1 MSLNLYLDDCAYS
14 KQLCRMLIKAGHRV
28 VTPFEADTA
37 GADDLL
43 HFDYACRHQLV
54 ILTKDADDFE
64 ELHRQNKHHFGILAI
79 CEEADFR
86 KNMNYTDVVR
96 AISNLATTQ
105 VPLAGQFYILNHWRW

>member
-1 MSLNLYLDDCAYS
+1 
-14 KQLCRMLIKAGHRV
+14 MLIKAGHRV

-43 HFDYACRHQLV
+43 
-54 ILTKDADDFE
+54 
-64 ELHRQNKHHFGILAI
+64 HFGILAI